1 LIGGVAY
8 DIMVDSKMLI
18 EVFNDHHT
26 RHLVMVE
33 AMIKQRTYSKYAQE
47 AALLLGKQIKLG
59 RKQRK
64 WSEMN
69 LAERVGISRA
79 TLQKIER
86 GEMTCAIGLVFEAAT
101 LVGIN
106 LFEQDKL
113 PLSISIDQTKDKIA
127 LLPKRIQSK
136 TKAVDD
142 DF

>member
-1 LIGGVAY
+1 
-8 DIMVDSKMLI
+8 
-18 EVFNDHHT
+18 
-26 RHLVMVE
+26 
-33 AMIKQRTYSKYAQE
+33 
-47 AALLLGKQIKLG
+47 
-59 RKQRK
+59 
-64 WSEMN
+64 MN

-86 GEMTCAIGLVFEAAT
+86 GEMTCAIGLVFEVAA

-127 LLPKRIQSK
+127 LLPKRIQPK